1 MPLFVIVALP
11 IVKPSLPVA
20 APLFLMAKLPAAVV
34 IVASSPIDKP
44 VDAPLLNMYRSLPL
58 LVTVPLTANL
68 PALLYTYV
76 APLPLIVPSTV
87 SPPEPWLTTFVTPLV
102 FLMTAFS
109 ATVKPPAVAL
119 LTIPKL
125 PVFVTLAVTF
135 KSPALVLDIAV
146 TPLFVIVPPRAVFP
160 VPSLRII
167 RLPPAL
173 LTVPV
178 VVKVVP

>member
-1 MPLFVIVALP
+1 
-11 IVKPSLPVA
+11 
-20 APLFLMAKLPAAVV
+20 
-34 IVASSPIDKP
+34 
-44 VDAPLLNMYRSLPL
+44 
-58 LVTVPLTANL
+58 
-68 PALLYTYV
+68 
-76 APLPLIVPSTV
+76 
-87 SPPEPWLTTFVTPLV
+87 
-102 FLMTAFS
+102 MTAFS